1 MKDFLQR
8 EYFGNSV
15 ENMLIALGIIVVGI
29 ILIHILKAIVD
40 RKAQKEVKEQSF
52 YKFIIKSIK
61 KFIIPIFYL
70 GIIYIGIQ
78 YLTLPPEVY
87 TVFRTIGLILGAYFI
102 VRFAALAIN
111 FFIMRYLE
119 KEKRPEDQNRIR
131 PLISFINFLI
141 WIIGLIFLLDNLGF
155 EISSIVAGLGI
166 GGIAVALAAQAVLG
180 DLFSYFTIFFDK
192 PFEIGDFLVF
202 NDKFGSVEKIGVKST
217 RIRSL
222 SGEQIIVS
230 NSNLTNSIV
239 HNYKRMEKRRIVF
252 TVGVIYQTKYAQ
264 VKEIPELIKN
274 SVNSIDLTMFDRSH
288 FKGYGDFSLNF
299 ETVYYVQTSDYNKY
313 MDIQQEINLKL
324 YEEFEKRGIEFA
336 YPTQT
341 LFMNKLNGEEKN
353 NAEVQ

>member
-8 EYFGNSV
+8 EFYGNSV
-15 ENMLIALGIIVVGI
+15 ENILIAVAIIIAGI
-29 ILIHILKAIVD
+29 ILIHIVKAIVD
-40 RKAQKEVKEQSF
+40 KKAQKEVKEVSF
-52 YKFIIKSIK
+52 YRFIIKGIK
-61 KFIIPIFYL
+61 KFVIPILYL
-70 GIIYIGIQ
+70 GVIYIGIQ
-78 YLTLPPEVY
+78 YLTFPPEVNKI
-87 TVFRTIGLILGAYFI
+87 FRILYIILGTYFI
-102 VRFAALAIN
+102 VRFAAFSIN

-131 PLISFINFLI
+131 PLLSFINFLT

-192 PFEIGDFLVF
+192 PFEIGDFLIF
-202 NDKFGSVEKIGVKST
+202 NDKLGSVEKIGVKST

-222 SGEQIIVS
+222 SGEQIIIS

-239 HNYKRMEKRRIVF
+239 HNYKRMEKRRVVF
-252 TVGVIYQTKYAQ
+252 SIGVIYQTKYDQ
-264 VKEIPELIKN
+264 VKEIPNIIKETIN
-274 SVNSIDLTMFDRSH
+274 AIDMTMFDRSH

-299 ETVYYVQTSDYNKY
+299 ETVYYVLASDYNKY
-313 MDIQQEINLKL
+313 MDIQQEINLKI

-341 LFMNKLNGEEKN
+341 LYMNKENDSEGMKEEVN
-353 NAEVQ
+353 